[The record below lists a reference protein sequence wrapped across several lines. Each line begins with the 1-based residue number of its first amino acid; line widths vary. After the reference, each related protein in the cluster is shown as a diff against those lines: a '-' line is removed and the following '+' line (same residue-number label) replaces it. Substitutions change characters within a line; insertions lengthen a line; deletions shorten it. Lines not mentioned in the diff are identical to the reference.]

1 MTIRRK
7 WLRNLLILLA
17 LLISSPIILVNC
29 MSFGPSTK
37 KIQTAFENAGIQPEM
52 QTRQTNHGQVHSV
65 ATGPADRPMIV
76 FVHGSPG
83 GWHNFLNYLV
93 DDELVSRA
101 RLVAL
106 DRPGFGAS
114 DRGKAQP
121 SQAIQAAAVAA
132 ILRENQ
138 NAQKPILVGHS
149 LGGPVIARVAMDYPD
164 LVGRN
169 VMIAPSIDPTL
180 EKTKWIQIPAQWR
193 LINWMIPIDLLTT
206 NREILPLKGEL
217 EQMLP
222 MWPQITA
229 PTTVFHGTKDE
240 LVPYG
245 NALFAEEKIVSA
257 PVEII
262 RLEDQNHF
270 IVWSHHVL
278 IRDYLVRCLAE
289 ATATP

>member
-1 MTIRRK
+1 MKKRRK
-7 WLRNLLILLA
+7 WLRNLLILIA
-17 LLISSPIILVNC
+17 LLVASPIILVNC
-29 MSFGPSTK
+29 MSFGPSAK
-37 KIQTAFENAGIQPEM
+37 KINNAFESARIQPEM
-52 QTRQTNHGQVHSV
+52 ETRQTSHGRVYSV
-65 ATGPADRPMIV
+65 ATGTVDHPMIV

-93 DDELVSRA
+93 DDELVKRA

-106 DRPGFGAS
+106 DRPGFGGS
-114 DRGKAQP
+114 DRGQAEP
-121 SQAIQAAAVAA
+121 SQAVQAAAVAA
-132 ILRENQ
+132 LLRENQ

-149 LGGPVIARVAMDYPD
+149 LGGPVIARVAMDYPE
-164 LVGRN
+164 LVGRV
-169 VMIAPSIDPTL
+169 VMIAPSIDPAL
-180 EKTKWIQIPAQWR
+180 EKTKWFQIPAQWR
-193 LINWMIPIDLLTT
+193 LINWLIPIDLLTT

-217 EQMLP
+217 EQMLS

-229 PTTVFHGTKDE
+229 PTTVINGTKDE

-245 NALFAEEKIVSA
+245 NALFAKEKIVSA

-278 IRDYLVRCLAE
+278 IRDYLVRCLEE
-289 ATATP
+289 AAAAP

>member
-1 MTIRRK
+1 MTKRRK

-17 LLISSPIILVNC
+17 LLFASPIILVNC
-29 MSFGPSTK
+29 MSFGPSAK
-37 KIQTAFENAGIQPEM
+37 KIKTTFDQAGIQPE
-52 QTRQTNHGQVHSV
+52 TRTLETSHGRVHAV
-65 ATGPADRPMIV
+65 ATGAADRPMIV

-83 GWHNFLNYLV
+83 GWHNFLHYLV
-93 DDELVSRA
+93 DDALVTRA

-106 DRPGFGAS
+106 DRPGFGGS

-132 ILRENQ
+132 LLRENQ
-138 NAQKPILVGHS
+138 SAQKPILVGHS
-149 LGGPVIARVAMDYPD
+149 LGGPVIARVAMDYPE
-164 LVGRN
+164 LVGRV
-169 VMIAPSIDPTL
+169 VMIAPSIDPAL

-222 MWPQITA
+222 LWSQITA
-229 PTTVFHGTKDE
+229 PTTVIHGTKDE

-245 NALFAEEKIVSA
+245 NALFAQENITSA
-257 PVEII
+257 PVEIM

-278 IRDYLVRCLAE
+278 IRDFLVRCLDE
-289 ATATP
+289 AAAP